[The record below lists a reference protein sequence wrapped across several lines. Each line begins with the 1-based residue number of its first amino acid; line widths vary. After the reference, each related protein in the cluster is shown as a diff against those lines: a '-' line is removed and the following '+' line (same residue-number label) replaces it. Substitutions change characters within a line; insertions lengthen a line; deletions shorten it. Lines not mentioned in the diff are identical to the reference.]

1 MTQFRRFFCPVLL
14 ALTLVVS
21 ATFPATSAIATEG
34 AQPLVTIR
42 FNQPQVYFDKQLYG
56 AIAKALAIKPDVLF
70 DVVSFAPEGANA
82 EATKK
87 WQAVAGRNTR
97 SVIEAMK
104 GMGVPMDRISVTG
117 QSQAGLRYDETQVFV
132 H

>member
-1 MTQFRRFFCPVLL
+1 MTRLNRFFFSALL
-14 ALTLVVS
+14 AFTLAVS
-21 ATFPATSAIATEG
+21 ATFTATSAVAVEG

-56 AIAKALAIKPDVLF
+56 AIEKALAIKPDVLF

-97 SVIEAMK
+97 SVIAAMT

>member
-1 MTQFRRFFCPVLL
+1 MTLFRRFFCTVLV
-14 ALTLVVS
+14 ALTLAGSLVFFMPMV
-21 ATFPATSAIATEG
+21 AFAQG

-42 FNQPQVYFDKQLYG
+42 FNQQRVYFDRQLYG
-56 AIAKALAIKPDVLF
+56 AIEKALAIKPDVMF
-70 DVVSFAPEGANA
+70 DVVSLAPEGANA
-82 EATKK
+82 EANKK

-97 SVIEAMK
+97 SVIEAMT

-117 QSQAGLRYDETQVFV
+117 QSQAGLRFDETQVFV